1 MEDNAI
7 LLVAIG
13 TFFLA
18 GMVKGVAGLGLPTV
32 SLAIITVVIDLPTA
46 MTLLVVPSLVTN
58 LWQGVA
64 GRHFKIIMVRLWP
77 FLLCATVFVSVGTIG
92 FFQVDISLLSLLLGI
107 LISGYALSG
116 LTGFKFDLNH
126 SQQKWLGP
134 LLGGINGIFTGLTGS
149 FVVPGVMYLKA
160 VGFSREQLMQ
170 SMGILFSLS
179 TVALALSL
187 KKNELFSMQLGVI
200 SLYSVAPAIF
210 GMIIGQKIRNQLSEA
225 VFNRAFYFSLM
236 GMGLYIALA
245 AIISLSTC
253 NTLANCSVS

>member
-7 LLVAIG
+7 LLIAVG

-18 GMVKGVAGLGLPTV
+18 GMVKGVTGLGLPTV
-32 SLAIITVVIDLPTA
+32 SLTIITVAIDLPTA

-58 LWQGVA
+58 LWQGVV
-64 GRHFKIIMVRLWP
+64 GGHFKILMARLWP
-77 FLLCATVFVSVGTIG
+77 FLLCATVLVSVGAIG
-92 FFQVDISLLSLLLGI
+92 FAQFDISFLSLLLGI

-116 LTGFKFDLNH
+116 LTGFSFHLNH

-160 VGFSREQLMQ
+160 VGLTQEQLIQ
-170 SMGILFSLS
+170 AMGILFSLS

-187 KKNELFSMQLGVI
+187 KKNELFSMQLGLI
-200 SLYSVAPAIF
+200 SVYSVVPAIL
-210 GMIIGQKIRNQLSEA
+210 GMIVGKKIRSQLSETI
-225 VFNRAFYFSLM
+225 FNQTFYFSLM

-245 AIISLSTC
+245 AIR
-253 NTLANCSVS
+253 